1 MENKK
6 IKVMSVFGTRPEA
19 IKMAPL
25 VKELETRPEI
35 ESIVCVT
42 AQHREMLDQVLEIFD
57 LHPKYDLNIMQSRQ
71 TLAGITTRALTGLEE
86 VMKEEQPDIVLVHGD
101 TSTTFAGALAAYYCQ
116 IKVGHVEA
124 GLRTYD
130 KYQPFPEEMNRQ
142 LTGTLT
148 DLHFAPTPLAKEHL
162 LKENISADGIF
173 ITGNTVIDALAH
185 TIEDDY
191 TFTVDEL
198 NQIDFKNKRVI
209 AMTAHRRE
217 NLGEPLRNICHAV
230 KRIVEEYPDVEVVYA
245 VHKNPAVVEPVHEIL
260 GGNDRIH
267 LTDPLDLK
275 DMHNLMC
282 RSFFVMTD
290 SGGLQEEVPSMGK
303 PVLVLRNVTERPEG
317 VDAGTLKLAGTE
329 EETIY
334 TMAKELLDNEAEY
347 EKMAQAKNPFGDGQ
361 ASRRIADSILYAFGK
376 AADRPEEYILRINCE
391 EKNKEAKPM
400 KEERL
405 AILSMLEKGII
416 NVDEAERLLAAIH
429 NGAAAV
435 EKESAGRMS
444 GMLEKAG
451 AALNSAAKTVAENP
465 KVKSATEK
473 FADKADDL
481 QPRMRAAAFRMSE
494 KFSDKADD
502 LQPKLRAAAFR
513 MSEKANEWKEDMTAY
528 REKLKERKNRNE
540 AEEWDDL
547 DDIDLDEMEMEAEVT
562 AEEAAEAENTAP
574 TGLKAKILEV
584 VSGTEETEAA
594 EAPAVEEIPTE
605 DGEEEPISP
614 EMNKYLNKVENVL
627 DEMGEQMNQLN
638 DMEAFLTSAFG
649 EFDPADWE
657 DDEDEE
663 ENK

>member
-1 MENKK
+1 MDK

-25 VKELETRPEI
+25 VKELEKTPEI

-57 LHPKYDLNIMQSRQ
+57 LHPQHDLNIMQARQ

-86 VMKEEQPDIVLVHGD
+86 VMGKEKPDIVLVHGD
-101 TSTTFAGALAAYYCQ
+101 TSTTFAGALAAYYNQ
-116 IKVGHVEA
+116 VKVGHVEA

-162 LKENISADGIF
+162 LKENIGEDGIF

-185 TIEDDY
+185 TIEEDY
-191 TFTVDEL
+191 TFTVEEL
-198 NQIDFKNKRVI
+198 NKIDFKNKRVI

-230 KRIVEEYPDVEVVYA
+230 KRLVEEYPDVEVVYA

-317 VDAGTLKLAGTE
+317 VEAGTLKLAGTD

-334 TMAKELLDNEAEY
+334 QLAKELLDNKEEY

-361 ASRRIADSILYAFGK
+361 ASRRIVESILYHFGK
-376 AADRPEEYILRINCE
+376 KAERPDEYVLRMEN
-391 EKNKEAKPM
+391 KKKEAKPM
-400 KEERL
+400 KEERM
-405 AILSMLEKGII
+405 AILNMLEKGII
-416 NVDEAERLLAAIH
+416 TVDEAERLLNTVN
-429 NGAAAV
+429 NGMGL
-435 EKESAGRMS
+435 EKDGIRNVVG
-444 GMLEKAG
+444 GMLGKAG
-451 AALNSAAKTVAENP
+451 AALTAVADKVKENPTVKTAADKVAAKTE
-465 KVKSATEK
+465 
-473 FADKADDL
+473 DL
-481 QPRMRAAAFRMSE
+481 QPKVSEAAFRMKEKMAEKSE
-494 KFSDKADD
+494 D
-502 LQPKLRAAAFR
+502 LQPAVRSAAFR
-513 MSEKANEWKEDMTAY
+513 MAEKASEIKEDMATY
-528 REKLKERKNRNE
+528 YEKLKEKRNRDE
-540 AEEWDDL
+540 AEDWDDMDLEEL
-547 DDIDLDEMEMEAEVT
+547 DAEEIAAYMEANGVAAEAAVAVAEDA
-562 AEEAAEAENTAP
+562 AEEAAEVP
-574 TGLKAKILEV
+574 
-584 VSGTEETEAA
+584 
-594 EAPAVEEIPTE
+594 E
-605 DGEEEPISP
+605 DEMITP
-614 EMNKYLNKVENVL
+614 EMNKYLNKVEDVL

-638 DMEAFLTSAFG
+638 DMESFLTAAFG
-649 EFDPADWE
+649 EFDPSEWE
-657 DDEDEE
+657 DDEEE
-663 ENK
+663 ESK